1 VPPAPHVAAAP
12 HLTLV
17 PTAHTPER
25 APRAISS
32 HPATVR

>member
-1 VPPAPHVAAAP
+1 VLPAHHVAAAP
-12 HLTLV
+12 QLTAA